1 MAYETVDAQYVQ
13 DHLGKMPLIDVRPH
27 EMFVDGRIP
36 GAHNVELM
44 ATKAEGGDVAKHMAE
59 KVEALGIKPSD
70 DIIVYC
76 RDGVL
81 TKEASD
87 LLDSQGFNHIHAYIG
102 SWWDWVSDPSRPV
115 EK

>member
-1 MAYETVDAQYVQ
+1 MAYEIVDADFVLKNL
-13 DHLGKMPLIDVRPH
+13 DKMPLIDVRPKSMYV
-27 EMFVDGRIP
+27 EGRIP

-44 ATKAEGGDVAKHMAE
+44 ATKEEGGDVAKHMAE
-59 KVEALGIKPSD
+59 KVEALGIKPDD

-76 RDGVL
+76 REGVL

-87 LLDSQGFNHIHAYIG
+87 YLDSEGFTHIHAYMG
-102 SWWDWVSDPSRPV
+102 SWYDWISDDSRPV